1 MFVLDG
7 YNSIAFPVVMLTA
20 CVQLHVTHTQI
31 NTHVHTPN
39 VDYISHNC
47 FLMVLAGAYH
57 IVLDKRAMYS
67 KPLIKNV

>member
-39 VDYISHNC
+39 VDVHLTQLFPDGFSWC
-47 FLMVLAGAYH
+47 LS
-57 IVLDKRAMYS
+57 YS
-67 KPLIKNV
+67 LG